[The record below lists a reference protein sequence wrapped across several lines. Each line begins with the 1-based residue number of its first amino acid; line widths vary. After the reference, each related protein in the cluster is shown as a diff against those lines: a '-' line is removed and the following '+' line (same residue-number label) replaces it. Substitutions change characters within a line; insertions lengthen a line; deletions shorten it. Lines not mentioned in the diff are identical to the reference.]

1 MFYISEEELR
11 FKKDTN
17 PEYFDEKLCR
27 VFLLE
32 LFKLK
37 ELYPIDDFKSVVK
50 SASQFYLN
58 RTYLN
63 DVVVFFEDSSILKFQ
78 FSDNGFECEE
88 CYDGEIS
95 TSFYYGRYSIRLF

>member
-1 MFYISEEELR
+1 MFYISEDELR

-17 PEYFDEKLCR
+17 PDYFNEKLCH
-27 VFLLE
+27 VFMSE

-37 ELYPIDDFKSVVK
+37 ELYPIADFKSVVK
-50 SASQFYLN
+50 DAARFYLN

-63 DVVVFFEDSSILKFQ
+63 DVVVFFEDSSVLKFH

-88 CYDGEIS
+88 HYDGEIS
-95 TSFYYGRYSIRLF
+95 TAFYYSRYSFRLR